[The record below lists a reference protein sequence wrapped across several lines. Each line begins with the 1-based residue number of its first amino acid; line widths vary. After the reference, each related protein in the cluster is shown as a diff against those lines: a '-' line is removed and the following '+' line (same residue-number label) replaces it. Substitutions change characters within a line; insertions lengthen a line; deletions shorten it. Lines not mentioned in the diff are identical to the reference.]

1 MALGCKWCGEKKW
14 EEARNEEDLPMN
26 QVEHAC
32 HKCNGLGFELRDS
45 GISKENPYEPYYFS
59 LTCTECKGRG
69 GFEVEQTDEK
79 EGMTA
84 EELIEELQKVDPES
98 LVQMEV
104 EINGISCWIGCSS
117 VRTLLQ
123 QKRAKCNFVILEGY

>member
-1 MALGCKWCGEKKW
+1 
-14 EEARNEEDLPMN
+14 MN

-98 LVQMEV
+98 VIQMV
-104 EINGISCWIGCSS
+104 MKIGDTSYWSHCYS
-117 VRTLLQ
+117 VTPWERDGSGGFD
-123 QKRAKCNFVILEGY
+123 FVVLEGD

>member
-1 MALGCKWCGEKKW
+1 
-14 EEARNEEDLPMN
+14 MN

-69 GFEVEQTDEK
+69 RIDSHEEK
-79 EGMTA
+79 IKA
-84 EELIEELQKVDPES
+84 QAQKLCNVQNLQD
-98 LVQMEV
+98 
-104 EINGISCWIGCSS
+104 G
-117 VRTLLQ
+117 
-123 QKRAKCNFVILEGY
+123 LE